1 MRKGLLVLGS
11 LIAYS
16 FLGSSV
22 LLAVNEQDIIRQV
35 KEASMKQIEANGAT
49 PTTKKKG
56 SGGSPSYS
64 FNDVGFGNSDEN
76 FTKLNN
82 DANGSPVDMDSFDSP
97 SANNVSN
104 SSPNEE
110 ENADEDERKNKK
122 PKKQNAEGQKEG
134 GLNALLPKK
143 KFVYKI
149 PVDAYRIPL
158 KADNS
163 IKILADRVVVVT
175 FPFLISNIQSGAFH
189 PKDKDR
195 KLDTRIKIEVK
206 DNKLFVSSKIG
217 GDIDLLLQG
226 GDYPVML
233 HLDIYNFNDKDKEVR
248 YRYFAFE
255 KSKEEIS
262 EEKKPT
268 YRLTTET
275 HEENI
280 IQLNKAMYYDLKL
293 KGFKVTKNTEKYDVP
308 EVGISLTREKT
319 ISGMGYIGEKWIV
332 KNIGDGRVK
341 LTEEAFFREGTYSI
355 WLENTYLDKNKTSR
369 MFIIRK
375 M

>member
-49 PTTKKKG
+49 PTTKRKG